1 MQFRNFAEN
10 LLGSKVKVKLLKYLI
25 SEGAITSE
33 REISRIVGASSGA
46 VNRTLKEF
54 SDLNLIR
61 STRIGNITAWQ
72 LNEKSYAYSYIMNF
86 FSKLK
91 SREEPIFELRQDI
104 SKALANNSGVK
115 KAILFG
121 SVAEGRELPESD
133 IDLFVLI
140 VSEKSRGSVQSAIG
154 ALNELCLQKYGNI
167 LSLYV
172 LTPDEMK
179 KQKKFYES
187 MLLKGVIV
195 IDNENEASR

>member
-33 REISRIVGASSGA
+33 REISRIIGASSGA

-61 STRIGNITAWQ
+61 STRIGNVTAWQ
-72 LNEKSYAYSYIMNF
+72 LNEKSYAYSYITNF
-86 FSKLK
+86 FNKLK
-91 SREEPIFELRQDI
+91 SREEPISELGRDI
-104 SKALANNSGVK
+104 SKALADTSGIK

-133 IDLFVLI
+133 IDLFILI
-140 VSEKSRGSVQSAIG
+140 ENEKSRGGIQSAIG

-172 LTPDEMK
+172 LTPNEVK
-179 KQKKFYES
+179 EQKKFYEKI
-187 MLLKGVIV
+187 LLNGIRVT
-195 IDNENEASR
+195 DNENAASG

>member
-33 REISRIVGASSGA
+33 REISRIIGASSGA

-61 STRIGNITAWQ
+61 STRIGNVTAWQ
-72 LNEKSYAYSYIMNF
+72 LNEKSYAYSYITNF
-86 FSKLK
+86 FNKLK
-91 SREEPIFELRQDI
+91 SREEPISELGRDI
-104 SKALANNSGVK
+104 SKALADTSGIK

-133 IDLFVLI
+133 IDLFILI
-140 VSEKSRGSVQSAIG
+140 ENEKSRGGIQSAIG

-172 LTPDEMK
+172 LTPNEVK
-179 KQKKFYES
+179 EQKKFYDKI
-187 MLLKGVIV
+187 LLNGIRVT
-195 IDNENEASR
+195 DNENAASG